1 MHFYQILRRFT
12 LRIGGFHDDD
22 VDARRASQVFM
33 CNGKNFCTYFLRLTK
48 ESAVSDLGCP
58 VVSRLT
64 CVEILSSTVCI
75 FCAIL
80 NDVISHMRKDYP
92 APRGFRSSLSIG
104 KRIFKD
110 YRLVFIVV
118 QGSLSESEQVCDTKT
133 ERKSGYP
140 RRLVWL
146 ISKCLRLINPSSPW
160 PPVLVFQNPNC
171 VPTKALYN

>member
-22 VDARRASQVFM
+22 VEARRASQVFM
-33 CNGKNFCTYFLRLTK
+33 CNGKNVCTYFLRLTK
-48 ESAVSDLGCP
+48 ENAVSDLGCP

-64 CVEILSSTVCI
+64 CFDILSSTLCI

-80 NDVISHMRKDYP
+80 NDIISHMRKDYP
-92 APRGFRSSLSIG
+92 APRGFRSSRCIG

-110 YRLVFIVV
+110 YRVVFTVV
-118 QGSLSESEQVCDTKT
+118 QGSLSASLSKSVTRRQKK
-133 ERKSGYP
+133 KSGYP

-146 ISKCLRLINPSSPW
+146 ISKYLSLINPSSPW
-160 PPVLVFQNPNC
+160 HVDQS
-171 VPTKALYN
+171 

>member
-12 LRIGGFHDDD
+12 LRIGSFHDDN

-33 CNGKNFCTYFLRLTK
+33 CNGKNVCTYFLRLTK
-48 ESAVSDLGCP
+48 ENAVSDLGCP

-64 CVEILSSTVCI
+64 CFEILSSTVCI

-110 YRLVFIVV
+110 YRVVFPVV
-118 QGSLSESEQVCDTKT
+118 QGSLSASLS
-133 ERKSGYP
+133 KSVT
-140 RRLVWL
+140 RRQKKKR
-146 ISKCLRLINPSSPW
+146 ISQTTSLAHFKVPSPHKSIIS
-160 PPVLVFQNPNC
+160 LAC
-171 VPTKALYN
+171 